1 MMNITE
7 IETQYQNYA
16 ASGTSR
22 TKSSSS
28 EGTFDS
34 FQKEI
39 VNWQKR
45 IKEAI
50 DKEQENDSNGSILM
64 SEKQWRNLMKK
75 VDNAIDTSKDNKKEQ
90 EQEEKKQLEERNL
103 IRKDTVA
110 ASFQTNKA
118 NLQFFGPKLVQTSC
132 YTAFHPESRKRD

>member
-1 MMNITE
+1 MMNIIE

-22 TKSSSS
+22 TKSSSNES
-28 EGTFDS
+28 TFDS

-50 DKEQENDSNGSILM
+50 DKEKENDSNGSILM
-64 SEKQWRNLMKK
+64 SEKQWRKLMKR
-75 VDNAIDTSKDNKKEQ
+75 VDNAIDSSKDNKKEQ
-90 EQEEKKQLEERNL
+90 EQEEKKQAEERNL
-103 IRKDTVA
+103 SRSDTVA
-110 ASFQTNKA
+110 ASSQTDNA
-118 NLQFFGPKLVQTSC
+118 NLQFFGPKLVQTFS
-132 YTAFHPESRKRD
+132 YTAVHPENRKRY